1 MRSANSRNPARRP
14 PVGWDPRGPD
24 QLGLLERPLGPE
36 GLQGVGAAVGV
47 RAAGTVIR
55 IVAEGEAGET
65 SGLAADG
72 VGPFIPRERTA
83 PVGVVWRVGSGG
95 GAAVGSRD

>member
-1 MRSANSRNPARRP
+1 
-14 PVGWDPRGPD
+14 
-24 QLGLLERPLGPE
+24 
-36 GLQGVGAAVGV
+36 
-47 RAAGTVIR
+47 VIR
-55 IVAEGEAGET
+55 IVAEVEAGGT

>member
-36 GLQGVGAAVGV
+36 GLQGPSERRLVC
-47 RAAGTVIR
+47 
-55 IVAEGEAGET
+55 E
-65 SGLAADG
+65 
-72 VGPFIPRERTA
+72 PR
-83 PVGVVWRVGSGG
+83 GQ
-95 GAAVGSRD
+95 